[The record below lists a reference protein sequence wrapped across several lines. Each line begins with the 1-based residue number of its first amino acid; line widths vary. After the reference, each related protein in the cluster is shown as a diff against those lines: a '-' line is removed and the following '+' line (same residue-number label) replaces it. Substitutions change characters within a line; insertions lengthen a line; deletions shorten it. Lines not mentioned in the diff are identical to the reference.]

1 MVNNPISSKH
11 MLSSTWSFGFR
22 LALWT
27 LCAAASGLSL
37 LVPNV
42 WSSRLVFPKHPTRH
56 WPEEPGPAV
65 PACAALV
72 WPCGVSPITIMKYI
86 FVFSF
91 KLVGF

>member
-1 MVNNPISSKH
+1 
-11 MLSSTWSFGFR
+11 MLSRTWSFGFR

-27 LCAAASGLSL
+27 LWAAASGLSL

-42 WSSRLVFPKHPTRH
+42 WSSRFVFPKHPTRH

-72 WPCGVSPITIMKYI
+72 WPCGVSPVSYTHLTLPTILR
-86 FVFSF
+86 V
-91 KLVGF
+91 